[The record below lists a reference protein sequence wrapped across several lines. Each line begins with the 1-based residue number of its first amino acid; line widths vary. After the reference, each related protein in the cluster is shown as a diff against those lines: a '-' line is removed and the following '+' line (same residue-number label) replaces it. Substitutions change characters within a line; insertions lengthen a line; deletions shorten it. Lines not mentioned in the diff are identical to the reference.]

1 MSKTNQLLAGASQID
16 ITPSLGTIVGVD
28 MTLQYARFIHD
39 LLHAK
44 AIVLQNNET
53 KIAIIVVDIC
63 LMDTDFMNNIKSE
76 ITTKTGIILQN
87 ILLCCN
93 HNHASGDII
102 GLLGGAADIA
112 YRKRIPTLIIESVVR
127 ANQNLKPAKI
137 AFGSVQAPEFVV
149 CRRYLMEEGFEA
161 KNPVTFGIDKVKTNP
176 RGVEDKIIKR
186 VADPDPEVYFLAIKD
201 VENNWISVLGNY
213 GLHYAADWQPDTI
226 TADYFGEFSNQIK
239 TELNANDDF
248 VAMMSNGTSG
258 DVNIWDFMQPDR
270 LPKEDF
276 AKSKLIGQT
285 LAKRVAEKINTVE
298 WVESPAL
305 AVKYEEVEINY
316 RKPNTEELIKAE
328 QYLKENDFND
338 LGTKPDFIQRIYNRE
353 QLLLSQ
359 YPDSTKLAV
368 QAFKIGDLTIGAL
381 PGEFFAETG
390 LKLKADNDN
399 YFSINLAN
407 SYGGYIPPKHEFE
420 NGGYETWRAR
430 SSCMEVDAEEKI
442 RSKMSE
448 MINGMMS
455 YER

>member
-1 MSKTNQLLAGASQID
+1 MSEPNTFLAGTAQID
-16 ITPSLGTIVGVD
+16 ITPPLGTIIGVD

-39 LLHAK
+39 PLHAK
-44 AIVLQNNET
+44 AIVLENNGL
-53 KIAIIVVDIC
+53 KIAILVVDIC
-63 LMDTDFMNNIKSE
+63 IMDTEYMNGIKKE
-76 ITTKTGIILQN
+76 ITAKTGIILQN
-87 ILLCCN
+87 ILLSSN
-93 HNHASGDII
+93 HNHASGDVV
-102 GLLGGAADIA
+102 GLLGGAVDIA
-112 YRKRIPTLIIESVVR
+112 YRNKIPALIVESVIR
-127 ANQNLKPAKI
+127 ANSNLKPAKI

-176 RGVEDKIIKR
+176 KGVEDKIIKR
-186 VADPDPEVYFLAIKD
+186 VAVPDPEVYFLAIKD
-201 VENNWISVLGNY
+201 FDNNWISVLGNY

-226 TADYFGEFSNQIK
+226 TADYFGEFSYQIK
-239 TELNANDDF
+239 VELNANDDF

-258 DVNIWDFMQPDR
+258 DINIWDFIEPDR

-285 LAKRVAEKINTVE
+285 IAKRVAEKIEEVE
-298 WVESPAL
+298 WVENADL
-305 AVKYEEVEINY
+305 GVKYEEIEINL
-316 RKPNTEELIKAE
+316 RKPNADELEKAE
-328 QYLKENDFND
+328 QYLRENDFND
-338 LGTKPDFIQRIYNRE
+338 LGIKPDFIQRIYNRE
-353 QLLLSQ
+353 QVLLSQ

-368 QAFKIGDLTIGAL
+368 QAIKIGDLTIGAL

-390 LKLKADNDN
+390 LKLKAENKN

-442 RSKMSE
+442 RKKMSE
-448 MINGMMS
+448 IIEELNDK
-455 YER
+455 

>member
-1 MSKTNQLLAGASQID
+1 MTKPNTFLAGTAQID
-16 ITPSLGTIVGVD
+16 ITPPLGTIIGVD

-39 LLHAK
+39 PLHAK
-44 AIVLQNNET
+44 AIVLQDNST

-63 LMDTDFMNNIKSE
+63 IMDTEYMNSIKAE
-76 ITTKTGIILQN
+76 ITAKTGIILQN
-87 ILLCCN
+87 ILLSSN
-93 HNHASGDII
+93 HNHASGDVV
-102 GLLGGAADIA
+102 GLLGGAVDMA
-112 YRKRIPTLIIESVVR
+112 YRNKIPALIVEAVVK
-127 ANQNLKPAKI
+127 ANQNLKSAKL
-137 AFGSVQAPEFVV
+137 AFGSIQVPEFVV

-176 RGVEDKIIKR
+176 KGVEDKIIKR
-186 VADPDPEVYFLAIKD
+186 VAEPDPEVYFLALKD
-201 VENNWISVLGNY
+201 LEDNWISVLGNY

-226 TADYFGEFSNQIK
+226 TADYFGEFSNQMK
-239 TELNANDDF
+239 SELNADDDF

-258 DVNIWDFMQPDR
+258 DINIWDFLKPDR

-285 LAKRVAEKINTVE
+285 IAKRVAEKINGIE
-298 WVESPAL
+298 WVENPAL
-305 AVKYEEVEINY
+305 AVKYEEIEINH
-316 RKPNTEELIKAE
+316 RKPNIEELAKAE
-328 QYLKENDFND
+328 EFLRENDFND
-338 LGTKPDFIQRIYNRE
+338 LNSKPDFIQRIYNRE
-353 QLLLSQ
+353 QLLLNQ
-359 YPDSTKLAV
+359 YPDSTMLAV

-390 LKLKADNDN
+390 LKLKAENAN

-442 RSKMSE
+442 RNKMSE
-448 MINGMMS
+448 IIKEFS
-455 YER
+455 DK